1 MHCHVEQLAYDKR
14 RALGFDSQ
22 RILNAGSPRGAA
34 GESKADDASGYVSG
48 NEIVMEAPWELRS
61 DNASGRCSRIHG
73 DGLSGVHV
81 CA

>member
-34 GESKADDASGYVSG
+34 GESKADDASGYG
-48 NEIVMEAPWELRS
+48 NGNGNVVEAPLELRS
-61 DNASGRCSRIHG
+61 DSASGRCSRIHG
-73 DGLSGVHV
+73 DGFSGVHV
-81 CA
+81 CV